1 MHTATVKNNNT
12 KLAIIGLDAQLDG
25 CDNIDRVE
33 RIFYQGD
40 QLSES
45 GQLAREFDFSS
56 LCEASILRV
65 LTANNLIPDEVAVII
80 LTDTNEQISGAEK
93 TYLSCCTK
101 TNLADVLRY
110 ADELITTQQIPVL
123 IVAAHLQAPKTTETG
138 KATISFD
145 QNFAGYG
152 AINGVVS
159 LLLSS
164 TDFAT
169 RHKSYIY
176 ANMKSFAASSSIEQ
190 ANIEHAVKTALIDA
204 DLTAKQ
210 ITVLEVSALADPAES
225 SRELNALLKAYD
237 SDKRLDTAISSARSV
252 AGECG
257 QLSVLLGLLNSVFAL
272 QQRYVSAIKE
282 WSQPA
287 ADDYDKWVESPFYVA
302 TDPNPVFP
310 LQNGEM
316 HRSGYSCLSA
326 NSYVHLI
333 LEENGDSED
342 RENGFNASG
351 DLSLF
356 IIPAE
361 SQEQLFIQL
370 DRLLGLQQ
378 MGVKALASQLY
389 AEFKNSCATNYRL
402 VLLADS
408 WTELLK
414 EIELAQAG
422 IPKTFIDKSDWKT
435 PKGSYLAVDCV
446 PSEGSVAFLY
456 PGIGATYV
464 GLGRELFHLFPEIYS
479 YVVGL
484 SDDIGDSLK
493 ETLLYPRSITRLGFN
508 ELKQLDL
515 KFRNTLADIAECGV
529 GFACIFTK
537 IFEQVFKVK
546 ADFATGYSMGEI
558 SMYAALGCW
567 QKPSTMCTR
576 LASSDTF
583 NHRLSGELRA
593 PRAQW
598 GLPDVADGTF
608 EQIWETYT
616 IKATLSEVEAACVGE
631 NRVYCTIIN
640 TPDSLLLG
648 GYPEDCLRVIKKLGV
663 RTMALNIPNAI
674 HCEPALQEYD
684 NLVALYTMDVT
695 ERIATKMYSSSCY
708 LPIPQHT
715 KAIAVSVAKCLCAT
729 VDFPRLVRT
738 LFNNG
743 ARVFIEMGP
752 GRSLCSWLDKTLN
765 DTQTQPQHVSV
776 PVNSKG
782 TNDQLTY
789 ARASAKLVS
798 HGVAVNLQSF
808 FHGSMIVQV
817 K

>member
-1 MHTATVKNNNT
+1 MPTVIVDNNNT

-33 RIFYQGD
+33 RVFYQGD
-40 QLSES
+40 RLAES
-45 GQLAREFDFSS
+45 GHLGREFDFSS

-65 LTANNLIPDEVAVII
+65 LTANKLVRDEVAVII
-80 LTDTNEQISGAEK
+80 LSDTNEQIIGAEK
-93 TYLSCCTK
+93 AYLSCCTK
-101 TNLADVLRY
+101 TNLADVLRH
-110 ADELITTQQIPVL
+110 ADKLITTQHIPVL
-123 IVAAHLQAPKTTETG
+123 IVAAHLQAPENTETG

-159 LLLSS
+159 VLFSS
-164 TDFAT
+164 IDFAT

-176 ANMKSFAASSSIEQ
+176 ANIKSFAAGSNIEQ
-190 ANIEHAVKTALIDA
+190 AVKTALIDA
-204 DLTAKQ
+204 DLTAGQ
-210 ITVLEVSALADPAES
+210 ITALEVSALVDPAES
-225 SRELNALLKAYD
+225 RRESNALLKAYD
-237 SDKRLDTAISSARSV
+237 SDKRLGTAISSARSV
-252 AGECG
+252 VGECG
-257 QLSVLLGLLNSVFAL
+257 PLSVLLGMLNSVFSL

-287 ADDYDKWVESPFYVA
+287 DDDYDKWVKSPFYVA
-302 TDPNPVFP
+302 TDPHPVFP

-316 HRSGYSCLSA
+316 HRSAYSCLSA
-326 NSYVHLI
+326 NGYVHLI
-333 LEENGDSED
+333 LEENGDSEY
-342 RENGFNASG
+342 RANGFNASG

-361 SQEQLFIQL
+361 SQEQLFTQL
-370 DRLLGLQQ
+370 ERLLGLQQ
-378 MGVKALASQLY
+378 LDVKAVASQLY
-389 AEFKNSCATNYRL
+389 AEFQSSEATNYRL
-402 VLLADS
+402 VLLAES
-408 WTELLK
+408 WPELLK
-414 EIELAQAG
+414 EIELAQTG
-422 IPKTFIDKSDWKT
+422 IPKAFTDKSDWKT
-435 PKGSYLAVDCV
+435 PGGSCLAVNCV

-464 GLGRELFHLFPEIYS
+464 GLGRDIFHLFPEIYS
-479 YVVGL
+479 YVAGL
-484 SDDIGDSLK
+484 GDDIGGSLK
-493 ETLLYPRSITRLGFN
+493 ETLLYPRSITRLGFK

-537 IFEQVFKVK
+537 IFEHVFKVK
-546 ADFATGYSMGEI
+546 ADFSAGYSMGEI

-567 QKPSTMCTR
+567 QKPGTMSAR
-576 LASSDTF
+576 LAESDTF
-583 NHRLSGELRA
+583 NHRLSGELRT
-593 PRAQW
+593 PRAHW

-616 IKATLSEVEAACVGE
+616 IKATLAEVEAACVGE
-631 NRVYCTIIN
+631 DRVYCTIIN

-648 GYPEDCLRVIKKLGV
+648 GYPEDCLRVIKKIGV
-663 RTMALNIPNAI
+663 RAMALNIPNAI
-674 HCEPALQEYD
+674 HCEPALKEYD
-684 NLVALYTMDVT
+684 DLIALYTMDVT
-695 ERIATKMYSSSCY
+695 ERNATKMYSSSCY
-708 LPIPQHT
+708 LPIPQLK
-715 KAIAVSVAKCLCAT
+715 KAIAVSIAKCLCGP
-729 VDFPRLVRT
+729 VDFPRLIRT

-765 DTQTQPQHVSV
+765 EMQAQAQHLSV

>member
-1 MHTATVKNNNT
+1 MHTVTVEKNNT
-12 KLAIIGLDAQLDG
+12 TLAIIGLDAQLDG

-33 RIFYQGD
+33 RVFYQGD
-40 QLSES
+40 LLPGS

-56 LCEASILRV
+56 LCEASVQRV
-65 LTANNLIPDEVAVII
+65 LGANNLAPEEVALII
-80 LTDTNEQISGAEK
+80 LTDTNEDMSGAEK
-93 TYLSCCTK
+93 AYSSCCTK
-101 TNLADVLRY
+101 TDLADVLRH
-110 ADELITTQQIPVL
+110 ADKLITSQEIPVL
-123 IVAAHLQAPKTTETG
+123 IVAAHLQAQGTAETG

-145 QNFAGYG
+145 QNFSGYG
-152 AINGVVS
+152 AINGVVT

-164 TDFAT
+164 TNFAT

-176 ANMKSFAASSSIEQ
+176 ANIKSFAAGSNIEQ
-190 ANIEHAVKTALIDA
+190 AVQTALSDA
-204 DLTAKQ
+204 SLTAKQ
-210 ITVLEVSALADPAES
+210 ITALEVSALADPAES
-225 SRELNALLKAYD
+225 SRESNALLKAYG

-257 QLSVLLGLLNSVFAL
+257 PLSVLLGLLNSVFAL
-272 QQRYVSAIKE
+272 QQRYISAIKE
-282 WSQPA
+282 WSQPM
-287 ADDYDKWVESPFYVA
+287 ADDYDKWLESPFYVA
-302 TDPNPVFP
+302 TDPRPVFP
-310 LQNGEM
+310 LQNGEV

-326 NSYVHLI
+326 NSYTHLI
-333 LEENGDSED
+333 LEENGDNEY
-342 RENGFNASG
+342 RANGFNASG

-356 IIPAE
+356 IIPAG
-361 SQEQLFIQL
+361 SQEQLFSQL
-370 DRLLGLQQ
+370 DRLLGMQQ
-378 MGVKALASQLY
+378 LSVKAVASQLY
-389 AEFKNSCATNYRL
+389 AEFQSSGTTNYRL
-402 VLLADS
+402 VLLAES
-408 WTELLK
+408 WPELVK
-414 EIELAQAG
+414 EIELAQIG
-422 IPKTFIDKSDWKT
+422 IPKAFTDTIDWKT
-435 PKGSYLAVDCV
+435 PGGSYLAVDCV

-479 YVVGL
+479 YVATLG
-484 SDDIGDSLK
+484 DDIGGSLK
-493 ETLLYPRSITRLGFN
+493 ETQLYPRSITRLGFK

-529 GFACIFTK
+529 GFACVFTK

-546 ADFATGYSMGEI
+546 ADFSAGYSMGEI

-567 QKPSTMCTR
+567 LKPGTMSAR
-576 LASSDTF
+576 LAGSDTF
-583 NHRLSGELRA
+583 NHRLSGELRT
-593 PRAQW
+593 PRAHW

-608 EQIWETYT
+608 EQIWETYN
-616 IKATLSEVEAACVGE
+616 IKATLAEVEAACGAE
-631 NRVYCTIIN
+631 DRVYCTIIN

-648 GYPEDCLRVIKKLGV
+648 GYPEDCLRVIKKIGV
-663 RTMALNIPNAI
+663 RPMALNIPNAI
-674 HCEPALQEYD
+674 HCEPALKEYD
-684 NLVALYTMDVT
+684 NLVALYTMDVN

-708 LPIPQHT
+708 LPVPQMK
-715 KAIAVSVAKCLCAT
+715 KAIAVSVAKCLCAP
-729 VDFPRLVRT
+729 VDFPRLIRT

-743 ARVFIEMGP
+743 ARVFVEMGP
-752 GRSLCSWLDKTLN
+752 GRALCSWLEKTLS
-765 DTQTQPQHVSV
+765 DSQAKAQHVSV

>member
-1 MHTATVKNNNT
+1 MPTVIEKNNNT
-12 KLAIIGLDAQLDG
+12 TLAIIGLDAQLDG

-33 RIFYQGD
+33 RAFYQGD
-40 QLSES
+40 RLVES
-45 GQLAREFDFSS
+45 GLLARKYDFSS

-65 LTANNLIPDEVAVII
+65 LTANNLVPEEVAIII
-80 LTDTNEQISGAEK
+80 LADSNEQISGAEK
-93 TYLSCCTK
+93 KYRSCCTK
-101 TNLADVLRY
+101 TNLADVLSH
-110 ADELITTQQIPVL
+110 ADKLITKQHIPVL
-123 IVAAHLQAPKTTETG
+123 IVAAHLQAAGNTESP

-159 LLLSS
+159 VLISS
-164 TDFAT
+164 ADFAT
-169 RHKSYIY
+169 RHKSYTY
-176 ANMKSFAASSSIEQ
+176 ARVKGFAAGSNIEQ
-190 ANIEHAVKTALIDA
+190 AVQATLNDA
-204 DLTAKQ
+204 DLTAGQ
-210 ITVLEVSALADPAES
+210 ISALEVSALADPVES
-225 SRELNALLKAYD
+225 SRESNALLKAYD
-237 SDKRLDTAISSARSV
+237 TGHRLDTAISSARSV

-257 QLSVLLGLLNSVFAL
+257 SLSVLLGLLNSVFAL
-272 QQRYVSAIKE
+272 QQRYVSGIKE

-287 ADDYDKWVESPFYVA
+287 ADDYEKWVESPFYVA
-302 TDPNPVFP
+302 PDSSPVFP

-316 HRSGYSCLSA
+316 YRSGYSCLSA

-333 LEENGDSED
+333 LEENGDNGY
-342 RENGFNASG
+342 RANGFNASG

-356 IIPAE
+356 IVPAD
-361 SQEQLFIQL
+361 SQEQLFTQL

-378 MGVKALASQLY
+378 LDVKAVASQLY
-389 AEFKNSCATNYRL
+389 AEFQDNGTTNYRL
-402 VLLADS
+402 VLLAES

-414 EIELAQAG
+414 EIELARIG
-422 IPKTFIDKSDWKT
+422 IPEAFTSKSDWKT
-435 PKGSYLAVDCV
+435 PGGSYLAVNCV
-446 PSEGSVAFLY
+446 VSEGSVAFLY

-464 GLGRELFHLFPEIYS
+464 GLGRDLFHLFPEIYS
-479 YVVGL
+479 YVAEL
-484 SDDIGDSLK
+484 SDDIGGSLK
-493 ETLLYPRSITRLGFN
+493 ETQLYPRSITRLGFK

-515 KFRNTLADIAECGV
+515 QFRNNLSDIAECGV

-546 ADFATGYSMGEI
+546 ANFSTGYSMGEI
-558 SMYAALGCW
+558 SMYTALGCW
-567 QKPSTMCTR
+567 ENPGTMSIR
-576 LASSDTF
+576 LAESDIF
-583 NHRLSGELRA
+583 NHGLSGELRT
-593 PRAQW
+593 PRAHW

-616 IKATLSEVEAACVGE
+616 IKATVAEVEAACIGE
-631 NRVYCTIIN
+631 DRVYCTIIN

-648 GYPEDCLRVIKKLGV
+648 GYPEDCLRVIEKLGV
-663 RTMALNIPNAI
+663 RAMALNLPNAL
-674 HCEPALQEYD
+674 HCEPALKEYD
-684 NLVALYTMDVT
+684 DLVALYTMDVT

-708 LPIPQHT
+708 LPIPQLS
-715 KAIAVSVAKCLCAT
+715 KAIAVSVAKCLCSP

-738 LFNNG
+738 LFNKG

-765 DTQTQPQHVSV
+765 ETQAQTQHLSV

-798 HGVAVNLQSF
+798 HGVEVNLQSF

>member
-1 MHTATVKNNNT
+1 MHTVTVERNKT
-12 KLAIIGLDAQLDG
+12 ELAIIGLDAQLDG

-33 RIFYQGD
+33 RAFYQGD
-40 QLSES
+40 RLSES
-45 GQLAREFDFSS
+45 GQLVREFDFSS
-56 LCEASILRV
+56 LCEASALRV
-65 LTANNLIPDEVAVII
+65 LTANNLAPDEVAVII
-80 LTDTNEQISGAEK
+80 LTDTNEHISGAEK
-93 TYLSCCTK
+93 AYFSCCTK
-101 TNLADVLRY
+101 TNLADVLRH
-110 ADELITTQQIPVL
+110 AKKLITAQQIPVL
-123 IVAAHLQAPKTTETG
+123 IVAAHLQAAETAETG

-145 QNFAGYG
+145 QHFSGYG

-164 TDFAT
+164 LDFAT

-176 ANMKSFAASSSIEQ
+176 ANMKSFVADSNIEQ
-190 ANIEHAVKTALIDA
+190 AVKTALIDA
-204 DLTAKQ
+204 DLSAKQ
-210 ITVLEVSALADPAES
+210 ITALEVSAVADPAQS
-225 SRELNALLKAYD
+225 SRESNALLKAYH

-257 QLSVLLGLLNSVFAL
+257 SLSVLLGLLNSVFAL

-282 WSQPA
+282 WSQPV
-287 ADDYDKWVESPFYVA
+287 DNEYDKWVDSPFYVA
-302 TDPNPVFP
+302 TEPRPVFP

-316 HRSGYSCLSA
+316 HRSAYSCLSA

-333 LEENGDSED
+333 LEENGDSEY
-342 RENGFNASG
+342 RANGFNASG

-361 SQEQLFIQL
+361 SQEQLFAQL
-370 DRLLGLQQ
+370 DRLLALQQ
-378 MGVKALASQLY
+378 LDVKAVASQLY
-389 AEFKNSCATNYRL
+389 AEFQNSGATNYRI
-402 VLLADS
+402 VLLAES
-408 WTELLK
+408 WTELEK
-414 EIELAQAG
+414 EIELAQTG
-422 IPKTFIDKSDWKT
+422 LPKAFTDKSDWKT
-435 PKGSYLAVDCV
+435 PRGSYLAVHCV
-446 PSEGSVAFLY
+446 PSQGSVAFLY

-464 GLGRELFHLFPEIYS
+464 GLGRDLFHLFPEIYPH
-479 YVVGL
+479 VVAL
-484 SDDIGDSLK
+484 ADDIGASLK
-493 ETLLYPRSITRLGFN
+493 DTQLYPRSITRLGFK

-515 KFRNTLADIAECGV
+515 KLRNNLAEIAECGV
-529 GFACIFTK
+529 GFACVFTK

-567 QKPSTMCTR
+567 QKTGTMSAR
-576 LASSDTF
+576 LAGSDTF
-583 NHRLSGELRA
+583 NHRLAGELRTL
-593 PRAQW
+593 RAHW

-616 IKATLSEVEAACVGE
+616 IKATLAEVEAAGVGE
-631 NRVYCTIIN
+631 DRVYCTIIN

-663 RTMALNIPNAI
+663 RAMALNIPNAI
-674 HCEPALQEYD
+674 HSEPALREYD
-684 NLVALYTMDVT
+684 DMVALYTMDVT

-708 LPIPQHT
+708 LPIPQLS
-715 KAIAVSVAKCLCAT
+715 KAIAVSVAKCLCDP
-729 VDFPRLVRT
+729 VDFPRLIRT
-738 LFNNG
+738 LFNSG

-765 DTQTQPQHVSV
+765 DRQARAQHVSV

-789 ARASAKLVS
+789 ARAIAKLVS
-798 HGVAVNLQSF
+798 HGVAINLQNF